1 MKEALDRFAEMQTE
15 LAKLKK
21 KKEEATFSNREA
33 YLKSMKERLKEKS
46 ENVEQIK
53 AAKKVRKLAPLR
65 PPRPNKTTENV
76 PVNLGA
82 N

>member
-1 MKEALDRFAEMQTE
+1 MKEALEKFAEMQTE
-15 LAKLKK
+15 LGKLKK
-21 KKEEATFSNREA
+21 KKEEATTNNREA
-33 YLKSMKERLKEKS
+33 YLRSLKDRLKEKS

-53 AAKKVRKLAPLR
+53 VAKKVRKLAPLR